1 MIVPVAMN
9 AFYRHFIS
17 VLRCVPPST
26 RMCSVRRAVHISA
39 KLSCEDHDLDNG
51 TSSDSEELDALL
63 AKYPYKTV
71 LVPDVSDTRLQRL
84 LSSETPSELFRSVS
98 ELGTPCPLVYAA
110 QAVVSLWD
118 LKKLSRASNETF
130 DAVAVL
136 SSSGFSSLVDQLHR
150 ECGSLTNS
158 CLTAVLVSL
167 KRLLQEPSI
176 SIYHVLLREAASRCS
191 SFNLQDLSRFIV
203 SLNQSRNVN
212 LTYQCLSVS
221 RLQELLPSCSTEQD
235 LKCAAIS
242 LRRLLH
248 LSSPSLIAAFCDKAS
263 EILTPASNAHTLL
276 RSLPV
281 TSHEPLGSFRD
292 SCTSNILAYI
302 DPLIPS
308 LDVRDLTSLV
318 NTVSDTHCNASS
330 TIKLIQ
336 ERALQL
342 FKEAPSL
349 SAMHALVV
357 GPRLQQPERQ
367 QIKSSLPQL
376 LEAGL
381 SHRRVV
387 AIADIVTWLPI
398 TSFSLL
404 STFWNMAADLSNPSL
419 MILIRRYLSCY
430 HHTRFRSETFESVVL
445 EWSKEELE
453 SSWKLAAV
461 ALAAQFLLTFRLSEL
476 SLENVCRLSSLSSRF
491 RNWSL
496 LELSLGLKA
505 AEKASFSKLRRATSL
520 SPMLM
525 DVKTDIHREVCRRV
539 EMAEDLDDLAVL
551 AVCSKVLWSSRGHN
565 IQLKECIA
573 TRSAALM
580 ENASPRSLA
589 AFCKVLTAERLWL
602 PDYLNRL
609 VVHAVGKPDWL
620 FPITLCHLPYA
631 CFISGLVP
639 NKAEQLAKVVGSF
652 VLRSFDELPTPEVL
666 QTAVALG
673 FFQCLGSDLIQR
685 IFALPF
691 MERLDCELTGSVKN
705 ERNDHHVREL
715 LATLNRI
722 ACLDFPEEHIPW
734 FHDQFYAARA
744 VNARRHLTALQKDV
758 QDNLEHVL
766 GGSQFVQR
774 HVFAP
779 YGYLLP
785 LSCELDA
792 SKSPVEFSSSTREH
806 HKIPES
812 QAPAAFHRAHK
823 RIAVLVLGEK
833 SFCENY
839 PQITGY
845 QQLKIRHLEILG
857 YQLVLVP
864 FYEWNSMKLAE
875 SSAKQDYLHGKIFGI
890 S

>member
-1 MIVPVAMN
+1 MN
-9 AFYRHFIS
+9 AFYRHFMRA
-17 VLRCVPPST
+17 LRCLPPST
-26 RMCSVRRAVHISA
+26 RMCSLRRAMHISA
-39 KLSCEDHDLDNG
+39 KLSCQDQDIDNG

-71 LVPDVSDTRLQRL
+71 LIPDVSDAQLQRL
-84 LSSETPSELFRSVS
+84 LSSETPSELFSSVS

-110 QAVVSLWD
+110 QAIVSLWD
-118 LKKLSRASNETF
+118 LKKLTRATNETF
-130 DAVAVL
+130 DAAAVL
-136 SSSGFSSLVDQLHR
+136 SSPGFDSLVDQLQC

-176 SIYHVLLREAASRCS
+176 PIYHTLLREAASRCS

-212 LTYQCLSVS
+212 LTYQCLSIS

-235 LKCAAIS
+235 FKCAAIS

-248 LSSPSLIAAFCDKAS
+248 LSSPSLIATFCGKAF
-263 EILTPASNAHTLL
+263 EILTPASHAHTLL

-281 TSHEPLGSFRD
+281 ICNEPQGSFRD
-292 SCTSNILAYI
+292 SCMSKVLTYV
-302 DPLIPS
+302 DPLIAS
-308 LDVRDLTSLV
+308 LDVKDLSSLANV
-318 NTVSDTHCNASS
+318 VSDTHCNASN

-342 FKEAPSL
+342 FRQAPSV
-349 SAMHALVV
+349 SLVHSLV
-357 GPRLQQPERQ
+357 MGPRLQQPERH
-367 QIKSSLPQL
+367 QIESSLHQIL
-376 LEAGL
+376 KAGL
-381 SHRRVV
+381 SHRSVTDF
-387 AIADIVTWLPI
+387 ADIVTWLPVS
-398 TSFSLL
+398 SFSLL
-404 STFWNMAADLSNPSL
+404 SAFWNAAADLSNPSL

-430 HHTRFRSETFESVVL
+430 HQTRFRSESFESVVL

-476 SLENVCRLSSLSSRF
+476 SSENVCRLSSLSGRF

-505 AEKASFSKLRRATSL
+505 AERASFSKLRSVTTL
-520 SPMLM
+520 SPALM
-525 DVKTDIHREVCRRV
+525 DLKTDIHRVVSKRV
-539 EMAEDLDDLAVL
+539 ETVEDLAELTVL
-551 AVCSKVLWSSRGHN
+551 SICSKVLWSSRGHN

-580 ENASPRSLA
+580 EGGSPRSLA
-589 AFCKVLTAERLWL
+589 SFCKVLTAERLWL

-609 VVHAVGKPDWL
+609 VARAVEKPDWL

-639 NKAEQLAKVVGSF
+639 DKAEQLAKVVSPF
-652 VLRSFDELPTPEVL
+652 VLSNFDDLPTPEVL

-691 MERLDCELTGSVKN
+691 MERLDRELTRSVGN
-705 ERNDHHVREL
+705 ERTDHHVREL

-722 ACLDFPEEHIPW
+722 ACLDFPEEHVPW
-734 FHDQFYAARA
+734 FHDQFYATRA

-779 YGYLLP
+779 YGYLLQ

-792 SKSPVEFSSSTREH
+792 AKTPVPFSSSTREH
-806 HKIPES
+806 HRLPES

>member
-1 MIVPVAMN
+1 MN
-9 AFYRHFIS
+9 AFYRYFMS
-17 VLRCVPPST
+17 ALRCLPPST
-26 RMCSVRRAVHISA
+26 RMCSLRRAMHISA
-39 KLSCEDHDLDNG
+39 KLGCEDHDIDNG

-71 LVPDVSDTRLQRL
+71 LIPDVSDTQLQRL
-84 LSSETPSELFRSVS
+84 LSSETPSELFSSLS

-110 QAVVSLWD
+110 QAIVSLWD
-118 LKKLSRASNETF
+118 LKKLARATNENF
-130 DAVAVL
+130 DVGAVL
-136 SSSGFSSLVDQLHR
+136 TSPGFDSLLDQLHR

-176 SIYHVLLREAASRCS
+176 PVYHTLLREAASRCS

-212 LTYQCLSVS
+212 LTYQCLSIS
-221 RLQELLPSCSTEQD
+221 RLQELLLSCSTEQD
-235 LKCAAIS
+235 FKCAAIS

-248 LSSPSLIAAFCDKAS
+248 LSSPSLIAAFCGKAC
-263 EILTPASNAHTLL
+263 EILTPASHAHTLL

-281 TSHEPLGSFRD
+281 ICHEPQDSFRD
-292 SCTSNILAYI
+292 SCMSKVLAYV
-302 DPLIPS
+302 DPLIAS
-308 LDVRDLTSLV
+308 LDVKDLASLASV
-318 NTVSDTHCNASS
+318 MSNTHCNASN
-330 TIKLIQ
+330 TIKLVQ

-349 SAMHALVV
+349 SAVHSLVM

-367 QIKSSLPQL
+367 QIESFLHQL
-376 LEAGL
+376 LKAGL
-381 SHRRVV
+381 SHRGVV
-387 AIADIVTWLPI
+387 NFADIVTWLPV

-404 STFWNMAADLSNPSL
+404 SAFWNAAADLSNPSL

-430 HHTRFRSETFESVVL
+430 QHTRFRSESFESIVL

-461 ALAAQFLLTFRLSEL
+461 ALAAQFLLTFRLSEV
-476 SLENVCRLSSLSSRF
+476 SSENVCRLSSLSGRF

-505 AEKASFSKLRRATSL
+505 AERASFTKLRRVTSL
-520 SPMLM
+520 SPALM
-525 DVKTDIHREVCRRV
+525 DLKTDIHREVCRRV
-539 EMAEDLDDLAVL
+539 ETVEDLAELAVL
-551 AVCSKVLWSSRGHN
+551 TVCSKVLWSSRGHN

-589 AFCKVLTAERLWL
+589 AFCKLLTTERLWL

-609 VVHAVGKPDWL
+609 VAHA
-620 FPITLCHLPYA
+620 
-631 CFISGLVP
+631 
-639 NKAEQLAKVVGSF
+639 AEQLAKVVSPF
-652 VLRSFDELPTPEVL
+652 VLSNFDDLPTAEVL
-666 QTAVALG
+666 QAAVALG

-691 MERLDCELTGSVKN
+691 MERLDRELNGSVG
-705 ERNDHHVREL
+705 NDRADRHVREM

-722 ACLDFPEEHIPW
+722 ACLDFPEEHVPW

-744 VNARRHLTALQKDV
+744 LNARRHLTALQKDV

-779 YGYLLP
+779 YGYLLQ

-792 SKSPVEFSSSTREH
+792 SKTPVEFSSSTRERH
-806 HKIPES
+806 RVPES

-839 PQITGY
+839 PQIMGY